1 MAAGDS
7 SKLDR
12 EIKQRRRDMERLAA
26 MPEFKRFLWRVI
38 QEAKIFDRA
47 PTDGSEGA
55 VHAQVARRNLGL
67 AILEMVEEG
76 QPKSHPQGVPI
87 LTLIQTLLEE
97 ANPQAQPKDTS
108 ERDDDEEL
116 DTRYDR
122 TTELNLDD

>member
-1 MAAGDS
+1 MAGDS
-7 SKLDR
+7 KLER
-12 EIKQRRRDMERLAA
+12 EEKLRRRDMERLAA

-122 TTELNLDD
+122 TAELNLDD

>member
-1 MAAGDS
+1 MAGDS
-7 SKLDR
+7 KLER
-12 EIKQRRRDMERLAA
+12 EEKLRRRDMERLAA